1 MTLYDLFS
9 PLVSYIVA
17 CRHDAACGKAP
28 EEEVLKSH
36 LMREYARIRKTGA
49 AAPELQAGLEDAC
62 RYTAF
67 YIDYM
72 VHEGN
77 FPYAQS
83 WQDLGRSRYNELA
96 GDEKFFDYM
105 RGWLEEDTPLAR
117 AHLRLMYEMVASG
130 FSGALE
136 RRSVRLEELM
146 RRTAEQLALM
156 PEGEAVQALLRQKT
170 DTERRTV
177 RPRHPVLIGLC
188 VTGLGALALVL
199 AATNYLRT
207 YRNTT
212 DDLHTILERTRE
224 DIENQAMRHA
234 LNSDTLVA
242 SRAPRKSA
250 AAPASLLSGT
260 RENTRENS
268 ESAAP
273 AAAPAA
279 AGTAPVPAPATDRM
293 ANEAASAIAPVA
305 PIPDAPTPTNPADPT
320 PAAPEPAAPAPQTD
334 PAPLAD
340 PAPAAPTTS
349 TEPS

>member
-224 DIENQAMRHA
+224 NIENQAMRHA

-250 AAPASLLSGT
+250 AAPASLPSG
-260 RENTRENS
+260 TRENS
-268 ESAAP
+268 ESAT
-273 AAAPAA
+273 PAA

-305 PIPDAPTPTNPADPT
+305 PIPDAPEPT
-320 PAAPEPAAPAPQTD
+320 APAPQTD
-334 PAPLAD
+334 PAPQAD

>member
-117 AHLRLMYEMVASG
+117 EHLRLMYENDLR
-130 FSGALE
+130 F
-136 RRSVRLEELM
+136 
-146 RRTAEQLALM
+146 LA
-156 PEGEAVQALLRQKT
+156 QFR
-170 DTERRTV
+170 
-177 RPRHPVLIGLC
+177 
-188 VTGLGALALVL
+188 
-199 AATNYLRT
+199 
-207 YRNTT
+207 
-212 DDLHTILERTRE
+212 
-224 DIENQAMRHA
+224 
-234 LNSDTLVA
+234 
-242 SRAPRKSA
+242 
-250 AAPASLLSGT
+250 
-260 RENTRENS
+260 
-268 ESAAP
+268 
-273 AAAPAA
+273 
-279 AGTAPVPAPATDRM
+279 
-293 ANEAASAIAPVA
+293 
-305 PIPDAPTPTNPADPT
+305 
-320 PAAPEPAAPAPQTD
+320 
-334 PAPLAD
+334 
-340 PAPAAPTTS
+340 
-349 TEPS
+349 

>member
-170 DTERRTV
+170 NTERRTV

-224 DIENQAMRHA
+224 NIENQAMRHA

-250 AAPASLLSGT
+250 AAPASLPSG
-260 RENTRENS
+260 TRENS
-268 ESAAP
+268 ESAT
-273 AAAPAA
+273 PAA

-305 PIPDAPTPTNPADPT
+305 PIPDAP
-320 PAAPEPAAPAPQTD
+320 EPAAPAPQTD
-334 PAPLAD
+334 PAPQAD

>member
-224 DIENQAMRHA
+224 NIENQAMRHA

-250 AAPASLLSGT
+250 AAPASLPSG
-260 RENTRENS
+260 TRENS
-268 ESAAP
+268 ESAT
-273 AAAPAA
+273 PAA

-305 PIPDAPTPTNPADPT
+305 PIPDAP
-320 PAAPEPAAPAPQTD
+320 EPAAPAPQTD
-334 PAPLAD
+334 PAPQAD